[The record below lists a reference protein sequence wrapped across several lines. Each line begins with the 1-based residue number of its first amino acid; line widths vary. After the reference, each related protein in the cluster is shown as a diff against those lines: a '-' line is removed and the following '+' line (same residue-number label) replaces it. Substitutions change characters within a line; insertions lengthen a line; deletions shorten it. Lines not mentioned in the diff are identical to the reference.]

1 MEKTRLKNFVCDA
14 MAVGH
19 SENLLK
25 RKVYQSNA
33 IIMVGL
39 VPAITKCIWKNCR
52 IFQWN
57 GFNFDCEKMELP

>member
-1 MEKTRLKNFVCDA
+1 
-14 MAVGH
+14 MAVGY

-39 VPAITKCIWKNCR
+39 VPAVTKCFGKNCR

-57 GFNFDCEKMELP
+57 GLNFDCEKMELP